1 MLSKSSVSSRHVA
14 ALTEIHGL
22 ISRVAPLDEVATAVC
37 RMVQDQTNAS
47 MCAVLRLNA
56 QDDHLSLLSGTNLP
70 ALLQGL
76 LGNLPPK
83 PETWGCSTAV
93 RLRRAVYDT
102 DLISAADRS
111 RLEPAHGIRAC
122 WSYPVEGH
130 EGRLLGVLTAFFT
143 RARAPEDLHRNQL
156 ALVAS
161 LMALALERHEDRQ
174 SLLDVQHRWHSLF
187 HQNPDGVFSLDRNGV
202 VNDVNASASR
212 IIGFPREDILGQSY
226 TRFVHAADRSQAE
239 RALSRTLGGKGQHI
253 ELRAQDDRGR
263 DRTLDITGIPIIV
276 DGQVIGVH
284 GIAKDVTA
292 DRAREHQLR
301 ALERGLDTSINGVVI
316 ASALKPDMPIEYV
329 NARFLEMTG
338 YTAGE
343 VLGRNCRF
351 LQGVDTDPASVALI
365 RERLAKGQ
373 DVHVI
378 LRNYRKNGRAFWN
391 ELFIAPVH
399 DEQGRL
405 TDFVGVQIDISERKA
420 YEARLAYHASHDAL
434 TGLPNR
440 SLLEERLGH
449 DLALAMQTKRLLA
462 VLYIDLDD
470 FKPVND
476 AMGHQMG
483 DRILRD
489 VAQRLEGLLK
499 PGDTLARLTA
509 DEFIIL
515 LPNLQREEEA
525 LFLTELV
532 LEQLARPHT
541 LGAHQIYL
549 TASIGIA
556 TSAAAIDD
564 PSELIRQADMAMYR
578 AKQRGRNT
586 YEWHTPDIT
595 AEVTE
600 RLTLRR
606 ELEQAIQ
613 RKEFSLHFQP
623 ILEAGTGRIH
633 GAEALLRWHHPDKGL
648 VSPARFIPVAEMTG
662 QIIPIS
668 LRVLEEACRACRQLS
683 EHADADFRVSVNISP
698 LLFHRPGFL
707 QTLEGILQTAGVP
720 PAYLELELT
729 EGVLMEQSAHV
740 VDTVNS
746 LRQMGFRLAIDDFG
760 TGYSSLSYLKHL
772 PVTVIKIDRSFIR
785 NIEASRQDEAI
796 VQGIITMSHQLGF
809 QVVAEG
815 VETAIQE
822 QTLTRL
828 GCDLLQGYRFARP
841 MPLEELRARLIPPDG
856 FPRET

>member
-1 MLSKSSVSSRHVA
+1 MRLSSRHVA
-14 ALTEIHGL
+14 ALTDIHEL
-22 ISRVAPLDEVATAVC
+22 IGRVAPLDEVAMAIC
-37 RMVQDQTNAS
+37 RMIQAQTNAA
-47 MCAVLRLNA
+47 MCAVLRLND
-56 QDDHLSLLSGTNLP
+56 QDDHLRLLTGTHLP
-70 ALLQGL
+70 PLLQDL
-76 LGNLPPK
+76 LGHLPLN
-83 PETWGCSTAV
+83 PEAWGCSAAV
-93 RLRRAVYDT
+93 RRRRAVYDT
-102 DLISAADRS
+102 ELIPAADRS

-122 WSYPVEGH
+122 WSYPMEGH
-130 EGRLLGVLTAFFT
+130 EGRILGVLTVFFT
-143 RARAPEDLHRNQL
+143 TARAPEDLHRNQL
-156 ALVAS
+156 ALAAS
-161 LMALALERHEDRQ
+161 LMTLALERHEDRQ
-174 SLLDVQHRWHSLF
+174 SLLHAQQRLRSLF
-187 HQNPDGVFSLDRNGV
+187 HQNPDGVFSLDRDGI
-202 VNDVNASASR
+202 VNDVNASVSR
-212 IIGFPREDILGQSY
+212 IIGFPREDILGQPY
-226 TRFVHAADRSQAE
+226 TRFVHPVDRPRAE
-239 RALSRTLGGKGQHI
+239 RTLSRALGGKGQHI
-253 ELRAQDDRGR
+253 ELRARDDRGEE
-263 DRTLDITGIPIIV
+263 RTLDITGIPIVV

-284 GIAKDVTA
+284 GIAKDVTV

-301 ALERGLDTSINGVVI
+301 ALERGLDTSINGVII
-316 ASALKPDMPIEYV
+316 ASALKPDMPVEYV

-338 YTAGE
+338 YTAEE
-343 VLGRNCRF
+343 VMGRNCRF
-351 LQGVDTDPASVALI
+351 LQGSDTDPASVTLI
-365 RERLAKGQ
+365 RERLAKGLE
-373 DVHVI
+373 VHVI

-391 ELFIAPVH
+391 ELSIAPVH

-440 SLLEERLGH
+440 SLLEERLDH

-476 AMGHQMG
+476 AMGHQVG
-483 DRILRD
+483 DRILRE
-489 VAQRLEGLLK
+489 VAQRLQELLN

-509 DEFIIL
+509 DEFVIL

-525 LFLTELV
+525 LFLTEAV

-541 LGAHQIYL
+541 LGSHQIYL

-556 TSAAAIDD
+556 TSAAVIDD

-595 AEVTE
+595 TEVTE

-613 RKEFSLHFQP
+613 HKEFFLHFQP
-623 ILEAGTGRIH
+623 ILDAGTGRIH
-633 GAEALLRWHHPDKGL
+633 GAEALLRWRHPDKGL
-648 VSPARFIPVAEMTG
+648 ISPARFIPVAEMTG

-668 LRVLEEACRACRQLS
+668 LHVLEEVCRACRRLG
-683 EHADADFRVSVNISP
+683 EHAAADFRVSVNISP

-707 QTLEGILQTAGVP
+707 QTLEQILQTAGVP
-720 PAYLELELT
+720 PARLELELT
-729 EGVLMEQSAHV
+729 EGVLMERSPQV

-746 LRQMGFRLAIDDFG
+746 LREMGFRLAIDDFG

-772 PVTVIKIDRSFIR
+772 PVTVIKIDRSFVR
-785 NIEASRQDEAI
+785 NIGTSREDEAI
-796 VQGIITMSHQLGF
+796 VQGIITISHQLGF

-815 VETAIQE
+815 VETAMQE

-828 GCDLLQGYRFARP
+828 GCDLLQGFRFARP
-841 MPLEELRARLIPPDG
+841 MPLNELRTRLAPPDG
-856 FPRET
+856 SPGGPC